1 MPPSIPFSCFFTEH
15 ISFWWEAYVSL
26 NSETIYHS
34 VKGARWKEQTA
45 QHWPIKKEQSSV
57 PGDLGSSLIPVLIKS
72 HDLKSITWPGSN
84 FFRKSRKCT
93 TWPLRSLSESYDI
106 LGERFAIRKAQWFYI
121 SYLNTPFSW
130 GKNGPGSWRVRK
142 PSVCLPVSLLALPSS
157 HTHSILLICILLS
170 FSFHTT

>member
-1 MPPSIPFSCFFTEH
+1 MYPWTVRL
-15 ISFWWEAYVSL
+15 Y
-26 NSETIYHS
+26 TS

-45 QHWPIKKEQSSV
+45 QHWSIKKEQSSV

-84 FFRKSRKCT
+84 FFRKSRQCT

-142 PSVCLPVSLLALPSS
+142 PSVPSCFTIIS
-157 HTHSILLICILLS
+157 HTLYLTYLYFAVFFFPYYSEYKPHKGRDFCFIHCCVARI
-170 FSFHTT
+170 